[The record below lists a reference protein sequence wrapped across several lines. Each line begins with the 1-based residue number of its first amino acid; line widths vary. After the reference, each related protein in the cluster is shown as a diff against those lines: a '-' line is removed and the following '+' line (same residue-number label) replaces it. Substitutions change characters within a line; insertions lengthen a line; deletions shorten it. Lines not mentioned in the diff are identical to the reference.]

1 MSKNRESR
9 RFYRPSIQHLDI
21 PAKANRVL
29 NVILVAL
36 LLVIIRVWHLA
47 VIQYE
52 DRLESASKPQKK
64 VVLEASKRG
73 TIRDRFNIPLAVNK
87 IQYDAAIVY
96 SELQQ
101 IPSVTTAYGPEGK
114 RIKVFKRKQYI
125 ENLSQLLGNELQLD
139 PNWIEDTIYSKAAFQ
154 YHVPFVIK
162 RELTEQE
169 YYRLKGLENEWL
181 GIHVM
186 CVPRRHYPQG
196 KVAADIIGYMGAI
209 SREKYEGILAKISEL
224 KEFLQKEESGEDPFL
239 PEGYDSSQQVRQA
252 LVELEEHAYTI
263 NDWVGKT
270 GIESQFEADLR
281 GYHGKKFYHS
291 DARGNFLKE
300 LPGSTE
306 PLSGRRFLL
315 TISSE
320 LQNYAE
326 QLLAQNE
333 QIRKVRVTKEDSVNL
348 TTREPWIKGGSIVAM
363 DPNTGEI
370 LAMATYPR
378 FDPNDFISSSHKEIG
393 RKKRANV
400 LRWLENEAYIA
411 DIWNRRRPFERE
423 LYDKKKEEF
432 YEEEVMMEWE
442 QFLSM
447 ILPPE
452 NPIRESLQKIKNV
465 KLAVEF
471 LKQVEAL
478 TQLCEDSR
486 LPAIFNHL
494 YKEEGHI
501 LLGKALSAMEREAL
515 LRKMRENQ
523 EPLAELKHKLS
534 PYFENLP
541 TNYDKVL
548 LVDLCR
554 LAIQEN
560 AFFEELLEAV
570 GDQTLVF
577 YCDAA
582 AAQVGLME
590 NIRTLSKEL
599 FHRVDFAE
607 WRKQN
612 QQSFLKQKRLEEKQ
626 AKQYARPYLDL
637 LDRHETLLFNAFW
650 SQNKWDLMSV
660 FLTGKCGA
668 VDEQIG
674 IYIEHFNKMR
684 LEVEEGLHTD
694 EKWFLSYSKLQEALE
709 AIPASLI
716 PDYLKTM
723 RGYQDLT
730 RPLFGSY
737 RMLRKSGKQ
746 CHLEKD
752 LAAGFYPKYGFGYGR
767 SQAYRQAATQGS
779 IFKLITGY
787 EALRQR
793 FMLLDGQAAY
803 TYQDLNPLTFEDRIF
818 RKGKELFVGIT
829 EEGKPLPQHYKG
841 GRLPKSLSSHIGKI
855 DIKRA
860 LETSSNPYFCLL
872 AGDIF
877 QDPNDLARAA
887 QDFSYGAPT
896 GIDLPGEIAGNVP
909 KDLASNRTGLYAT
922 AIGQHTLIVTP
933 LQTAVMLSSLANGG
947 KILKPK
953 IVRMA
958 AGKKLEVGN
967 LLKPSGDHTRSQIE
981 WFPTIVKKE
990 VFMPATIRK
999 ILLEGLQQVNAHL
1012 HKNSMPALSKL
1023 YQAHPE
1029 AMQSF
1034 IELKDQIIGK
1044 SSTAESVEN
1053 LDLDFRCGTNIYNH
1067 VWFGSISFE
1076 SKFQGYESNRFVYRD
1091 PFGNPELVVVVYLRY
1106 GALGKEA
1113 APLGAQMV
1121 QKWREIKNRHSGDFL
1136 LNPPSTA
1143 LTQGKTNL

>member
-1 MSKNRESR
+1 MAKNREPR
-9 RFYRPSIQHLDI
+9 RFYRPSIQNLDI

-36 LLVIIRVWHLA
+36 LLVIVRVWHLS
-47 VIQYE
+47 VVQYE
-52 DRLESASKPQKK
+52 DRLESSSRPQKK

-87 IQYDAAIVY
+87 IQYNAAIVY
-96 SELQQ
+96 AELQQ
-101 IPSVTTAYGPEGK
+101 IPSTSTVYGADGK
-114 RIKVFKRKQYI
+114 KTKVYKRKEYI
-125 ENLSQLLGNELQLD
+125 EKLTQILGKELQLD
-139 PNWIEDTIYSKAAFQ
+139 PNWIEDIIYSKAAFQ

-162 RELTEQE
+162 REITEQE
-169 YYRLKGLENEWL
+169 YYRLKGLESEWL

-186 CVPRRHYPQG
+186 CVPRRYYPQG
-196 KVAADIIGYMGAI
+196 KIGSDIIGYMGSI
-209 SREKYEGILAKISEL
+209 SKAKYEGILAKISEL
-224 KEFLQKEESGEDPFL
+224 KEYIHKEESGEDPFL
-239 PEGYDSSQQVRQA
+239 PDGFDSSQQVRQA

-320 LQNYAE
+320 LQSYAE

-363 DPNTGEI
+363 DPTSGEI

-378 FDPNDFISSSHKEIG
+378 FDPNDFISSSHKTIG
-393 RKKRANV
+393 KQKRANV
-400 LRWLENEAYIA
+400 LRWLENETYIA
-411 DIWNRRRPFERE
+411 DIWNQRRPFERE
-423 LYDKKKEEF
+423 FYDKKKEEF
-432 YEEEVMMEWE
+432 YEEGIMMEWE

-447 ILPPE
+447 ILPPD
-452 NPIRESLQKIKNV
+452 NAVRTPLQKIKNI

-471 LKQVEAL
+471 LNHIEAL
-478 TQLCEDSR
+478 IQLCEDCR
-486 LPAIFNHL
+486 LPAILNQL
-494 YKEEGHI
+494 YREDGHI
-501 LLGKALSAMEREAL
+501 LLGKALPAMEKEAL
-515 LRKMRENQ
+515 LRKIRENQ
-523 EPLAELKHKLS
+523 EAIQALKQKLS
-534 PYFENLP
+534 PYFESLP
-541 TNYDKVL
+541 TNYDKIL
-548 LVDLCR
+548 LVDICR
-554 LAIQEN
+554 LAVQEQ
-560 AFFEELLEAV
+560 AFSPELLAAV

-577 YCDAA
+577 YCDAS

-590 NIRTLSKEL
+590 GICAISKEL
-599 FHRVDFAE
+599 FHKVDFAD

-612 QQSFLKQKRLEEKQ
+612 QQVFLKQKRLEEKQ

-637 LDRHETLLFNAFW
+637 LDRQETVLFNEFW
-650 SQNKWDLMSV
+650 DQNKWDLVSV

-668 VDEQIG
+668 VDEKTAV
-674 IYIEHFNKMR
+674 YVEHLNQMR
-684 LEVEEGLHTD
+684 LEVKDGLHTE
-694 EKWFLSYSKLQEALE
+694 EKWFMAYAKLQKALKT
-709 AIPASLI
+709 IPASLI

-723 RGYQDLT
+723 RGYHDLT

-737 RMLRKSGKQ
+737 RMLRKSGAQ

-767 SQAYRQAATQGS
+767 SQAFRQAATQGS

-793 FMLLDGQAAY
+793 YMLLDGQAY
-803 TYQDLNPLTFEDRIF
+803 TYQDLNPLTLDDRVF
-818 RKGKELFVGIT
+818 RKGKELFVGFT
-829 EEGKPLPQHYKG
+829 EEGKALPQHYKG
-841 GRLPKSLSSHIGKI
+841 GRLPKSLSSQIGKI

-860 LETSSNPYFCLL
+860 IETSSNPYFCLL

-887 QDFSYGAPT
+887 QDFSYGCAT
-896 GIDLPGEIAGNVP
+896 GIDLPGEISGNVP

-958 AGKKLEVGN
+958 AGKKLEVGGI
-967 LLKPSGDHTRSQIE
+967 LKPCEENAKSHVE
-981 WFPTIVKKE
+981 WLPTIVKKE
-990 VFMPATIRK
+990 VFMPTAIRK

-1012 HKNSMPALSKL
+1012 YKNSMPALSKL
-1023 YQAHPE
+1023 YQGHPE
-1029 AMQSF
+1029 VIQSF
-1034 IELKDQIIGK
+1034 LELKEQMIGK

-1053 LDLDFRCGTNIYNH
+1053 LDLDFRFGTNIYNH
-1067 VWFGSISFE
+1067 VWFGSISFDP
-1076 SKFQGYESNRFVYRD
+1076 KHANGYESNRFVYRD

-1121 QKWREIKNRHSGDFL
+1121 KKWREIKNRHSGEFL
-1136 LNPPSTA
+1136 LNSP
-1143 LTQGKTNL
+1143 LTVKNPNKESI